1 MRLIGLCNGDV
12 MPNPLSR
19 FDLNLL
25 LALEALLAE
34 QHVTRAAE
42 RLYVSQPTMSGM
54 LQRLREHFD
63 DEILVRVGREMQ
75 PTPKAKALY
84 EPLRDVLLTVRALLE
99 AQPTFEPASARRTF
113 RLLISDYAT
122 VVFLPHVMRH
132 LGKLAP
138 HIQLSSE
145 AIAADS
151 YERMESGETDLVIA
165 PDDWRLMGALRQNE
179 TLNRVPLFSDRFVCI
194 ACANHPEITDH
205 LSLSDFCRLP
215 HAVTRFGGNA
225 MTVEEAALRRAN
237 VDFEAAVATPHFSS
251 LLSLLPGTCL
261 LATVQERL
269 FKALG
274 GALCLRAFE
283 PPVEIPAL
291 NEGLMWHP
299 RNDYDPAHA
308 WIRQVFVDIGRSL

>member
-1 MRLIGLCNGDV
+1 MH
-12 MPNPLSR
+12 NPLAR

-34 QHVTRAAE
+34 RHVTRAAE

-84 EPLRDVLLTVRALLE
+84 EPLRDVLLTVRALME
-99 AQPTFEPASARRTF
+99 AQPVFEPATARRAF

-122 VVFLPHVMRH
+122 VVFLPHVVRY
-132 LGKLAP
+132 LCRQAP
-138 HIQLSSE
+138 HIQLASE
-145 AIAADS
+145 AISAAS
-151 YERMESGETDLVIA
+151 YERMESGEADLVVA

-179 TLNRVPLFSDRFVCI
+179 NLHSVPLFGDRFICI
-194 ACANHPEITDH
+194 ASADHPEIGDT
-205 LSLSDFCRLP
+205 LSLEDFCRLP

-237 VDFEAAVATPHFSS
+237 IDFDAAVATPHFSS
-251 LLSLLPGTCL
+251 LLSLVPGTRL

-269 FKALG
+269 FRALG
-274 GALCLRAFE
+274 GALALRAFE
-283 PPVEIPAL
+283 PPVSIPTL

-299 RNDYDPAHA
+299 RNDYDPAHV
-308 WIRQVFVDIGRSL
+308 WLRQVFIDIARSM